1 MIKLTIEQKYSDDVR
16 ETPVFICNMWT
27 IDFKIKVMKGD
38 GDKVIDIKVK
48 TKDAYITNY
57 SDGVYVLSRKQRKK
71 IAKAIKAKIN
81 GTGSLNYALDEEVI
95 DDIVFDIT
103 NTTIN
108 CMILEDEDLRA
119 FTSGKIGKLI
129 PVQKDIV
136 EELDMKGWSRT
147 NTIFLPQVGKVIFL
161 ENRSASTDYG
171 IPIIFNGGK
180 LFVSERVLNFFKDE
194 LTPFVEEQPEE

>member
-16 ETPVFICNMWT
+16 ETPVSICNMWT

-48 TKDAYITNY
+48 TKEAYITNY
-57 SDGVYVLSRKQRKK
+57 SDGVYVLSSKQRKK
-71 IAKAIKAKIN
+71 IAKAIKAKISS
-81 GTGSLNYALDEEVI
+81 TGSLNYALDEEVI
-95 DDIVFDIT
+95 DEIVFSTT
-103 NTTIN
+103 NKMIN

-136 EELDMKGWSRT
+136 EELDMKGWYRT
-147 NTIFLPQVGKVIFL
+147 NTLFIPQVGKVTFL

-194 LTPFVEEQPEE
+194 LTPFVEKQSKE